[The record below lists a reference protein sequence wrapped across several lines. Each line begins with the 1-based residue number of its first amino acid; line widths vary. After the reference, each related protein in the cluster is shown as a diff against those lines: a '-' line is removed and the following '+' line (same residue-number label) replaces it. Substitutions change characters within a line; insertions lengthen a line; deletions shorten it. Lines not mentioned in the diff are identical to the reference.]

1 MTAVIRWILLEK
13 RDMAHCPGLAVGLDT
28 RRPTLM
34 VKDRSA
40 EMGTRQVVDATD
52 YCSAEP

>member
-1 MTAVIRWILLEK
+1 MTAVRRWILLEK
-13 RDMAHCPGLAVGLDT
+13 RDMFRCPGLAVGLDT

-40 EMGTRQVVDATD
+40 VMGTRQFVDATD
-52 YCSAEP
+52 YCSVEP

>member
-13 RDMAHCPGLAVGLDT
+13 RDMARCLGLAVELDT
-28 RRPTLM
+28 RMPTLM
-34 VKDRSA
+34 VKDRNA

-52 YCSAEP
+52 YCSAGP

>member
-1 MTAVIRWILLEK
+1 MVRFPGPVLE
-13 RDMAHCPGLAVGLDT
+13 LDT

-40 EMGTRQVVDATD
+40 VMGTKQVVDATD
-52 YCSAEP
+52 YCSVEP

>member
-1 MTAVIRWILLEK
+1 MKAVRRWILLEK
-13 RDMAHCPGLAVGLDT
+13 RDMVRCPGLAVALDT

>member
-1 MTAVIRWILLEK
+1 MKAVRRWILLEK
-13 RDMAHCPGLAVGLDT
+13 RDMVRCPGLAVGLDT

>member
-1 MTAVIRWILLEK
+1 ML
-13 RDMAHCPGLAVGLDT
+13 HCPGLAVGLGT

-40 EMGTRQVVDATD
+40 VMGTRQVVDATD
-52 YCSAEP
+52 YCSVEP